1 MILCTCL
8 KWLAT
13 KYKTSMEQFLP
24 KQAYFIDATESIF
37 LANYF
42 EIANVKSAKAAVNYF
57 IEKQLLQY
65 PSLKTDNN
73 FTKEVAPNI
82 LGAAI
87 SYLNKLK
94 KPVKF
99 VVEHQDAI
107 YFYLDKFDI
116 LNEDKLYIEKN
127 QVHLTINNYTILK
140 FENMYN
146 YFYNIKAYKCRKDK
160 KTTLHIFNLQATIS
174 ENINI
179 FFNKVKKFEMG
190 EML

>member
-1 MILCTCL
+1 
-8 KWLAT
+8 
-13 KYKTSMEQFLP
+13 MEQFLP

-42 EIANVKSAKAAVNYF
+42 ETANVKSAKSAVNYF
-57 IEKQLLQY
+57 VEKQASQY
-65 PSLKTDNN
+65 PSLKTNNN
-73 FTKEVAPNI
+73 FVREVAPNI

-87 SYLNKLK
+87 SYLNHIK

-99 VVEHQDAI
+99 VVEHHDVI

-116 LNEDKLYIEKN
+116 LSEDKLYIEKN
-127 QVHLTINNYTILK
+127 QVYLNNYTIIK
-140 FENMYN
+140 FENMYS

-160 KTTLHIFNLQATIS
+160 KNTLHIFNLQAS
-174 ENINI
+174 LPENINI
-179 FFNKVKKFEMG
+179 FFDKVKKFEIG

>member
-1 MILCTCL
+1 
-8 KWLAT
+8 
-13 KYKTSMEQFLP
+13 MEQFLP

-42 EIANVKSAKAAVNYF
+42 EIANVKSAKTAINYF

-65 PSLKTDNN
+65 PFLKTNNN
-73 FTKEVAPNI
+73 FTKEIAPKM

-87 SYLNKLK
+87 SYLNKIK

-99 VVEHQDAI
+99 VVEHQDDI
-107 YFYLDKFDI
+107 YFYI
-116 LNEDKLYIEKN
+116 GELYISNKN
-127 QVHLTINNYTILK
+127 QAQELKTSLNNFTILK

-160 KTTLHIFNLQATIS
+160 KNTLHIFNLQASMT
-174 ENINI
+174 ENINT
-179 FFNKVKKFEMG
+179 FFDKVKKFEIG